1 MSNHVKPKQNLAK
14 TRWTKMTWM
23 TLRGMHRGAIWLSL
37 LQRSGCA
44 MRSMMIIDDLWCDST
59 ANSRGPLTDTL
70 CHKLCGMRLQQWTR
84 RLAKQTRQACRC
96 NGNPLLLP
104 SSLLTASVSWMLLTT
119 SYYNI
124 SMMRLLTKS
133 SLQILP
139 TKQRFVKVC
148 TSEKIWKERHVLLI
162 NFFCYL
168 LLTSQA
174 YSCVSGFKCGTQSS
188 KFRATWFFE
197 SLVLVVMRFQ
207 PMAHICV
214 AQSSRCL
221 HKYFPFGF
229 PPKPI
234 ASNDQTAST
243 VRQIYLQDWNILK
256 YSHIYSRTCL
266 NF

>member
-1 MSNHVKPKQNLAK
+1 VNEDDLDDP
-14 TRWTKMTWM
+14 
-23 TLRGMHRGAIWLSL
+23 
-37 LQRSGCA
+37 QRDA
-44 MRSMMIIDDLWCDST
+44 EIYDDLWACDST
-59 ANSRGPLTDTL
+59 ANSWGPLTDTL

-96 NGNPLLLP
+96 NGKP
-104 SSLLTASVSWMLLTT
+104 SSSPLAGSDSFSILNATYYILLQYFDDAASYQIFAPNLTDQAKICQSLYVGENMKRTACPSNQL
-119 SYYNI
+119 
-124 SMMRLLTKS
+124 
-133 SLQILP
+133 
-139 TKQRFVKVC
+139 
-148 TSEKIWKERHVLLI
+148 
-162 NFFCYL
+162 L

-197 SLVLVVMRFQ
+197 SLVLVVIRFQ

-221 HKYFPFGF
+221 PKYFPFGF
-229 PPKPI
+229 PKPI

>member
-1 MSNHVKPKQNLAK
+1 
-14 TRWTKMTWM
+14 
-23 TLRGMHRGAIWLSL
+23 
-37 LQRSGCA
+37 
-44 MRSMMIIDDLWCDST
+44 MRSMMICEILWACDSTDST

-104 SSLLTASVSWMLLTT
+104 SLGLTASVSWMLLTT

-124 SMMRLLTKS
+124 SMMRLPTKS

-139 TKQRFVKVC
+139 TKRRFVSLYVGENMKRTAC
-148 TSEKIWKERHVLLI
+148 PSNQL
-162 NFFCYL
+162 L

-188 KFRATWFFE
+188 KFRATCFFE
-197 SLVLVVMRFQ
+197 SLMLVVMRFQ

-221 HKYFPFGF
+221 PKYFPFGF
-229 PPKPI
+229 PKPI